1 MKITSLDKILQSHF
15 KEPNSTTL
23 FTALSNSIQVATE
36 SAQEYVMRLMP
47 LRQKILVV
55 TNEENCSYSED
66 SIHDS
71 CRFDENLQQK

>member
-23 FTALSNSIQVATE
+23 FTALSNSIQAATE

-55 TNEENCSYSED
+55 TNEKNCSYSED

-71 CRFDENLQQK
+71 CQFDENLQRK

>member
-23 FTALSNSIQVATE
+23 FTALSNSIQAATE

-47 LRQKILVV
+47 LRQKTLVV
-55 TNEENCSYSED
+55 TNEKNCSCSED

-71 CRFDENLQQK
+71 CRFDENLQRK